1 VNQLVLTACLVEVSP
16 LRYTPA
22 GLPALNFSLESDTEV
37 QEMGAQIGAYLGSK
51 RQVKVSL
58 KALAIGHL
66 AESIGKQALG
76 SVWKFTGFL
85 GAARQGK
92 NVVFHIQE
100 FNAAI

>member
-37 QEMGAQIGAYLGSK
+37 QEMSAT

-66 AESIGKQALG
+66 AESIGKQAVG

-100 FNAAI
+100 FAHI

>member
-1 VNQLVLTACLVEVSP
+1 MNQLVLTACLVEVSP

-22 GLPALNFSLESDTEV
+22 GLPALNFSLESETEV
-37 QEMGAQIGAYLGSK
+37 QELQTK

-58 KALAIGHL
+58 NAIAIGHL

-76 SVWKFTGFL
+76 SVWKFTGYL

-100 FNAAI
+100 FNQ

>member
-1 VNQLVLTACLVEVSP
+1 MNQLVLTACLVEVSP

-22 GLPALNFSLESDTEV
+22 GLPALNFSLESETEV
-37 QEMGAQIGAYLGSK
+37 QEMGNK

-58 KALAIGHL
+58 NAIAIGHL

-100 FNAAI
+100 FVAI

>member
-1 VNQLVLTACLVEVSP
+1 MNQLVLTACLVEVSP

-37 QEMGAQIGAYLGSK
+37 QEMSAT

-66 AESIGKQALG
+66 AESIGKQAVG

-100 FNAAI
+100 FAHI

>member
-1 VNQLVLTACLVEVSP
+1 MNQLVLTACLVEVSP

-22 GLPALNFSLESDTEV
+22 GLPALNFSLESDTEI
-37 QEMGAQIGAYLGSK
+37 QEMGTK

-66 AESIGKQALG
+66 AESIGKQTLG

-100 FNAAI
+100 FAHI

>member
-1 VNQLVLTACLVEVSP
+1 
-16 LRYTPA
+16 
-22 GLPALNFSLESDTEV
+22 
-37 QEMGAQIGAYLGSK
+37 MGNI

-58 KALAIGHL
+58 NALAIGHL

-100 FNAAI
+100 FNQ

>member
-1 VNQLVLTACLVEVSP
+1 MNQLVLTACLVEVSP

-37 QEMGAQIGAYLGSK
+37 QEMGTK

-66 AESIGKQALG
+66 AESIGKQTLG

-100 FNAAI
+100 FAHI

>member
-22 GLPALNFSLESDTEV
+22 GLPALNFSLESDTEI
-37 QEMGAQIGAYLGSK
+37 QEMETK

-58 KALAIGHL
+58 NALAIGHL

-76 SVWKFTGFL
+76 SVWKFTGYL

-100 FNAAI
+100 FN

>member
-22 GLPALNFSLESDTEV
+22 GLPALNFSLESESEV
-37 QEMGAQIGAYLGSK
+37 QEMGTK

-66 AESIGKQALG
+66 AEAIGKQTLG

-100 FNAAI
+100 FTHI

>member
-1 VNQLVLTACLVEVSP
+1 M
-16 LRYTPA
+16 RYTPA

-37 QEMGAQIGAYLGSK
+37 QEQGSK

-66 AESIGKQALG
+66 AESIGKQTLG
-76 SVWKFTGFL
+76 SVWKFTGYL

-100 FNAAI
+100 FTHI

>member
-1 VNQLVLTACLVEVSP
+1 MNQLVLTACLVEVSP

-22 GLPALNFSLESDTEV
+22 GLPALNFSLESETEV
-37 QEMGAQIGAYLGSK
+37 QEMGTK

-58 KALAIGHL
+58 QALAIGHL

-100 FNAAI
+100 FN

>member
-1 VNQLVLTACLVEVSP
+1 MNQLVLTACLVEVSP

-22 GLPALNFSLESDTEV
+22 GLPALNFSLESETEV
-37 QEMGAQIGAYLGSK
+37 QEMGTK

-58 KALAIGHL
+58 NAIAIGHL

-100 FNAAI
+100 FNQ

>member
-1 VNQLVLTACLVEVSP
+1 M
-16 LRYTPA
+16 RYTPA
-22 GLPALNFSLESDTEV
+22 GLPALNFSLESDTEI
-37 QEMGAQIGAYLGSK
+37 QEMGTK

-66 AESIGKQALG
+66 AESIGKQTLG

-100 FNAAI
+100 FVSI